1 MFISRHNEAK
11 RWRDNEN
18 VTEKDSND
26 TGCYTEV
33 EWKR

>member
-1 MFISRHNEAK
+1 MFIGRHNEAK

-26 TGCYTEV
+26 IRCCIEE

>member
-1 MFISRHNEAK
+1 MFIGRHNDSK
-11 RWRDNEN
+11 RWRENEN

-26 TGCYTEV
+26 IRCYTEV

>member
-1 MFISRHNEAK
+1 MFIGRHSEAK

-18 VTEKDSND
+18 VIEKDSND
-26 TGCYTEV
+26 VRCYTEV